1 MDMRSFLVGDL
12 LGEPALGEL
21 PCFLGFG
28 LVNVVSRNR
37 HVGEDGHTV
46 AGDLNKAVA
55 DELSAVHQY
64 LYFHFHLED
73 QGLGPLAI
81 LFRTT
86 AIQEMGHIA
95 ALSERILFLKGD
107 VNLQA
112 ADPVERIQDPLAIL
126 EKAMKMEEA
135 SIIDY
140 NNFAIECGKAADAK
154 TKQLFETLVTDEER
168 HYDAWEKQLENIR
181 RFGVNYLALQSFSAA
196 AAPTEPTRGIA
207 G

>member
-1 MDMRSFLVGDL
+1 M
-12 LGEPALGEL
+12 
-21 PCFLGFG
+21 
-28 LVNVVSRNR
+28 VNRETSINL
-37 HVGEDGHTV
+37 
-46 AGDLNKAVA
+46 LNKAVA

-112 ADPVERIQDPLAIL
+112 ADPVERIQDPVSIL

-154 TKQLFETLVTDEER
+154 TKQLFESLVTDEER
-168 HYDAWEKQLENIR
+168 HFDAWDKQLENIR
-181 RFGVNYLALQSFSAA
+181 RFGVNYLALQSFNSAG
-196 AAPTEPTRGIA
+196 APA
-207 G
+207 GPGPAVAG

>member
-1 MDMRSFLVGDL
+1 M
-12 LGEPALGEL
+12 
-21 PCFLGFG
+21 
-28 LVNVVSRNR
+28 VNRETSINL
-37 HVGEDGHTV
+37 
-46 AGDLNKAVA
+46 LNKAVA

-112 ADPVERIQDPLAIL
+112 ADPVERIQEPLAIL

-168 HYDAWEKQLENIR
+168 HFDAWDKQLENIR

>member
-1 MDMRSFLVGDL
+1 ML
-12 LGEPALGEL
+12 
-21 PCFLGFG
+21 
-28 LVNVVSRNR
+28 NR
-37 HVGEDGHTV
+37 ETSINL
-46 AGDLNKAVA
+46 LNKAVA
-55 DELSAVHQY
+55 DELAAVHQY

-73 QGLGPLAI
+73 QGFGPLAM

-107 VNLQA
+107 VTLQA
-112 ADPVERIQDPLAIL
+112 SEAVERIQDPVAML
-126 EKAMKMEEA
+126 EKAMRMEEG
-135 SIIDY
+135 SVVDY

-168 HYDAWEKQLENIR
+168 HFDTWEKQVENIR
-181 RFGVNYLALQSFSAA
+181 RFGVNYLALQSFNAAGAA
-196 AAPTEPTRGIA
+196 AEPRAVPTPGVS

>member
-1 MDMRSFLVGDL
+1 M
-12 LGEPALGEL
+12 
-21 PCFLGFG
+21 
-28 LVNVVSRNR
+28 VNRETSINL
-37 HVGEDGHTV
+37 
-46 AGDLNKAVA
+46 LNKAVA

-107 VNLQA
+107 VTLQA
-112 ADPVERIQDPLAIL
+112 SDPVERIQDPIAIL
-126 EKAMKMEEA
+126 EKAVKMEEA

-140 NNFAIECGKAADAK
+140 NNFAIECSKAADAK
-154 TKQLFETLVTDEER
+154 TKQLFESLVTDEER
-168 HYDAWEKQLENIR
+168 HFDGWDKQLENIR
-181 RFGVNYLALQSFSAA
+181 RFGVNYLALQSFSATE
-196 AAPTEPTRGIA
+196 APAKPGTGA
-207 G
+207 VA

>member
-1 MDMRSFLVGDL
+1 M
-12 LGEPALGEL
+12 
-21 PCFLGFG
+21 
-28 LVNVVSRNR
+28 VNRETSINL
-37 HVGEDGHTV
+37 
-46 AGDLNKAVA
+46 LNKAVA

-112 ADPVERIQDPLAIL
+112 ADPVERIQDPVAIL

-154 TKQLFETLVTDEER
+154 TKQLFESLVTDEER
-168 HYDAWEKQLENIR
+168 HFDAWDKQLENIR
-181 RFGVNYLALQSFSAA
+181 RFGVNYLALQSFNSAG
-196 AAPTEPTRGIA
+196 APA
-207 G
+207 GPGPAVAG

>member
-1 MDMRSFLVGDL
+1 M
-12 LGEPALGEL
+12 
-21 PCFLGFG
+21 
-28 LVNVVSRNR
+28 VNRETSINL
-37 HVGEDGHTV
+37 
-46 AGDLNKAVA
+46 LNKAVA
-55 DELSAVHQY
+55 VELSAVHQY

-154 TKQLFETLVTDEER
+154 TKQLFESFVTDEER
-168 HYDAWEKQLENIR
+168 HFDAWDKQLENIR
-181 RFGVNYLALQSFSAA
+181 RFGVNYLALQSFNSAG
-196 AAPTEPTRGIA
+196 APA
-207 G
+207 GPGPAVAG

>member
-1 MDMRSFLVGDL
+1 ML
-12 LGEPALGEL
+12 
-21 PCFLGFG
+21 
-28 LVNVVSRNR
+28 NR
-37 HVGEDGHTV
+37 ETSINL
-46 AGDLNKAVA
+46 LNKAVA

-95 ALSERILFLKGD
+95 TLSERILFLKGD
-107 VNLQA
+107 VTLQA
-112 ADPVERIQDPLAIL
+112 SDPVERIQDPLAIL

-168 HYDAWEKQLENIR
+168 HYDAWDKQLENIR
-181 RFGVNYLALQSFSAA
+181 RFGVNYLALQSFNAA
-196 AAPTEPTRGIA
+196 GAPAGTPPGAAV
-207 G
+207 

>member
-1 MDMRSFLVGDL
+1 M
-12 LGEPALGEL
+12 
-21 PCFLGFG
+21 
-28 LVNVVSRNR
+28 VNRETSINL
-37 HVGEDGHTV
+37 
-46 AGDLNKAVA
+46 LNKAVA

-112 ADPVERIQDPLAIL
+112 ADPVERIQDPVAIL

>member
-1 MDMRSFLVGDL
+1 ML
-12 LGEPALGEL
+12 
-21 PCFLGFG
+21 
-28 LVNVVSRNR
+28 NR
-37 HVGEDGHTV
+37 ETSINL
-46 AGDLNKAVA
+46 LNKAVA